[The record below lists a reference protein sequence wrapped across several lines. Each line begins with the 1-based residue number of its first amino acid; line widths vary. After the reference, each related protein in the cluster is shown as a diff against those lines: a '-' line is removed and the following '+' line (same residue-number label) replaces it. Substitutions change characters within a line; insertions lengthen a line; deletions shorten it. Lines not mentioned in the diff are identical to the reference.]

1 MNPSTTNLEGGFPVL
16 TLLSTK
22 LRNDLVAKS
31 LDKPIQLILLGL
43 HIEKL
48 RLGRKNPKKP
58 AELTT
63 RLTYFYYSHL
73 KFFQFKKF
81 NLVFSFVRFFVSMLH
96 DKTFQNA

>member
-31 LDKPIQLILLGL
+31 LDKPIRLILLGL

-48 RLGRKNPKKP
+48 DWGAKIQKN
-58 AELTT
+58 L
-63 RLTYFYYSHL
+63 LS
-73 KFFQFKKF
+73 
-81 NLVFSFVRFFVSMLH
+81 
-96 DKTFQNA
+96 